1 MSHKRVKFATN
12 LDDMVT
18 WMLIILGLIATAIY
32 LAYVILYAI
41 YALFVVSID
50 AVKEERWWGFPTL
63 FALIGGIIYL
73 LGLIFWWW

>member
-1 MSHKRVKFATN
+1 MVRFAVN

-18 WMLIILGLIATAIY
+18 WILIILGLIAAAIY
-32 LAYVILYAI
+32 LVCMIIYAI

-50 AVKEERWWGFPTL
+50 AVNEGRWWGFPVL
-63 FALIGGIIYL
+63 LVLVGGIIYI

>member
-1 MSHKRVKFATN
+1 MSYHIVRFAVN

-18 WMLIILGLIATAIY
+18 WILIILGLIAVAIY
-32 LAYVILYAI
+32 LVYVILYAI

-50 AVKEERWWGFPTL
+50 AVKEGQWWGFPVL
-63 FALIGGIIYL
+63 LALVGGVIYL